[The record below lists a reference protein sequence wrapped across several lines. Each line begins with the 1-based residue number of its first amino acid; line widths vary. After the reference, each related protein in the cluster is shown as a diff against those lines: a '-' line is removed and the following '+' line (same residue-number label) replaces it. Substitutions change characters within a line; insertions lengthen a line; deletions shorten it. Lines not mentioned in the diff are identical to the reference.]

1 MQQPDLLGILPQ
13 NIFNGKYHSGKTNSF
28 HGEITVLPFTCCVV
42 GFLFILFYFWS
53 VQQKA
58 PHFKELSYR
67 CRSGK
72 KTFQRGRNLTG
83 FNLELDC
90 FIKGIM

>member
-1 MQQPDLLGILPQ
+1 MENIILAKPTVSMGKEQFYRLLV
-13 NIFNGKYHSGKTNSF
+13 
-28 HGEITVLPFTCCVV
+28 VLW
-42 GFLFILFYFWS
+42 GFYLFYFIFGQS
-53 VQQKA
+53 SKKA

>member
-1 MQQPDLLGILPQ
+1 MQQPDLLGILQQ

-28 HGEITVLPFTCCVV
+28 HGEITVLPFTYGV
-42 GFLFILFYFWS
+42 FLIFGQSNKKHILRRF
-53 VQQKA
+53 
-58 PHFKELSYR
+58 PT
-67 CRSGK
+67 SGVLE
-72 KTFQRGRNLTG
+72 KTFQQGRNLTV